1 MARPVRLHLLD
12 NARHEFSDAAAVLV
26 CAAAPF
32 GGGRCHRGLSDP
44 GGDVAGAVRDH
55 RRIALARISSVE
67 LARVCANL
75 GGPLDPRRQHC
86 VFFAF
91 VSAVPAV
98 PSARRGQRVARRSLL
113 LFGGVATFVGLLVAL
128 RLPRLWRPIY
138 ELEGFEGASIDR
150 YWIAIGLDSRGV
162 DLARTDQ
169 ELRSMNAVRVLHVAE
184 ET

>member
-1 MARPVRLHLLD
+1 MNTGLITRSGALF
-12 NARHEFSDAAAVLV
+12 AEFDDA
-26 CAAAPF
+26 
-32 GGGRCHRGLSDP
+32 
-44 GGDVAGAVRDH
+44 
-55 RRIALARISSVE
+55 E
-67 LARVCANL
+67 LARRALEDLRGRGYQHLETFSPFPLTKDQTGESTSWSALAIVVFAMAAVGALTGYLVQWYTNAVSYPL
-75 GGPLDPRRQHC
+75 NIGGRPAHAIL
-86 VFFAF
+86 AF
-91 VSAVPAV
+91 LVS
-98 PSARRGQRVARRSLL
+98 SLESLL

-138 ELEGFEGASIDR
+138 EIEGFERASIDR